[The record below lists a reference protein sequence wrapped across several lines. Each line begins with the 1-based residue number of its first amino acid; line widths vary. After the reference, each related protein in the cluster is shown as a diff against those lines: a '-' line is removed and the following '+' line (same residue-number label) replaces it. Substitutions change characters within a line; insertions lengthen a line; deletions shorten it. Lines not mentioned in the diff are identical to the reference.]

1 MEKWRKSITTLPSQ
15 LLLLVYLYRSPPF
28 WLQDM
33 QRYVATCN
41 LSTTCEVWKL
51 DTIRIGGAGHGNGT
65 IHSLIQPPKRSLD
78 SFGGFRSQHR
88 QLHKQHSNILQH
100 FVAPTS
106 SESLCGMGKVGIIA
120 SLDELCDRFKPMICW
135 KSLTRITWRTQQCK
149 HTLLLGVLH
158 LIGGLHKLPVT
169 FGHPGRPLPSFD
181 WSEASLEL
189 SITDVWSFFKLLE
202 SDEEQEISPD
212 SRLNL
217 ENLCQWHVLLGF
229 VAVFAAPLSRDR
241 GQEIFILHGSKKY
254 SGQKKSG

>member
-106 SESLCGMGKVGIIA
+106 SESLCGICKVGIIA